1 MPARLQNA
9 VWLVSLFV
17 LYALSVRKIGIYL
30 IVKELIY
37 IILQS
42 RRGRRPRRPE
52 FVTLRWR
59 YFWRKSNQNV
69 GVAIPPLPNAAQVWN
84 APSATNHG
92 IPPSLITFSRQRILS

>member
-1 MPARLQNA
+1 MQVLFFIKKCYG
-9 VWLVSLFV
+9 LVNWD
-17 LYALSVRKIGIYL
+17 LSNSQRI
-30 IVKELIY
+30 IY

-69 GVAIPPLPNAAQVWN
+69 GVATPPHPNAAQVWN
-84 APSATNHG
+84 AISATNRAK
-92 IPPSLITFSRQRILS
+92 L